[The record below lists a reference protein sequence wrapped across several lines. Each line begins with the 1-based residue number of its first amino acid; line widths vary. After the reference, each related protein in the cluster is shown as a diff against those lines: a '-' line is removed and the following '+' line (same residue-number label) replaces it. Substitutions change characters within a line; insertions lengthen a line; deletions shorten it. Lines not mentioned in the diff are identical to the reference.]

1 MEEMMEEAY
10 SEAVEADKKLQ
21 EKILKEC
28 AGRVVR
34 KDLAFQVKNNLA
46 VPTFVLEYLLAQ
58 YCTSADEDVVE
69 KGKQKVKDI
78 VIDNYVNRAECEIV
92 KSRIR
97 EKGTYIVI
105 DKVSA
110 ALDEGADAYFCS
122 LENIQLF
129 NLFLDEKYVKGNEKL
144 LSGTGVWCIV
154 TLRYNSGDDV
164 VNRYEI
170 EKFRPIQIPDVD
182 VDEYAEMRGKFTE
195 DEWID
200 FILHTIG
207 LNPCVM
213 NRREKFIAL
222 ARLLPY
228 VETNFAFVELG
239 PKGTGKS
246 HVFQEFSPYGVLVS
260 GGDVTSPR
268 LFVKITGNKERL
280 GLVAYWDNVA
290 WDEFEQQKGRA
301 TDAVLIDTM
310 QNYLANK
317 AFNRGAGPHE
327 AQASLCFVGNTKHNV
342 PYMMRHTHLFESIP
356 TGFIK
361 GAFLDRIHLYNPGWE
376 MSPLKKSS
384 FSRGYGLITDYI
396 AAILHKL
403 RLVDR
408 SDDMNKYVKFSPT
421 LSARDHAAIRKT
433 CSGMIKLLYPDGNYT
448 EQQLLEIVDFAA
460 EGRKRVKEQLYKIDE
475 TFRAEPAV
483 FEYTVLSSGE
493 TRQVKTLEEIEH
505 ESADV
510 GEVAMFAKGGESE
523 AAGVPAKAGETV
535 AAGVASGSPAG
546 ATWEFDSAERPK
558 LGPKHVHVKE
568 NQRGISYKALFGD
581 YLKGAQEIVII
592 DPYIHKPHQI
602 ENLTDL
608 LQLIVDL
615 NADSEEDMSVALHT
629 TVNEKEP
636 TLQEG
641 AFKLL
646 KEDLEREGVAF
657 DYTYDASHDRAILV
671 DDTWAISLGRG
682 LDIFDYFQ
690 RFSLKHASQR
700 MRKCRDF
707 QMTIAPL
714 QPMTDT
720 DALIAGVKS
729 GALKSKSVD
738 GYLVLAG
745 EFYDQIEAGTKTVEY
760 RDFTAHNLKRTIG
773 ITTIRFNRGYG
784 HPGLPPAQMRWEVE
798 KVAFQDAA
806 NNECDPLA
814 IPDGFV
820 PVRIAIHLG
829 KRL

>member
-1 MEEMMEEAY
+1 MEEAY
-10 SEAVEADKKLQ
+10 QEAVEADKKLQ

-28 AGRVVR
+28 EGLVVR

-58 YCTSADEDVVE
+58 YCASADAQTVE
-69 KGKQKVKDI
+69 EGKQKVKEI
-78 VIDNYVNRAECEIV
+78 VINNYVNRAECEIV

-97 EKGTYIVI
+97 DKGTYVVI

-110 ALDEGADAYFCS
+110 YLNVSENAYFCS
-122 LENIQLF
+122 LENLQVSGLA
-129 NLFLDEKYVKGNEKL
+129 LDEKYVKGNEKL

-164 VNRYEI
+164 SQRYEI
-170 EKFRPIQIPDVD
+170 EKFKPIQVAH
-182 VDEYAEMRGKFTE
+182 VEVEEYAEMRGKFTT

-200 FILHTIG
+200 FVLHTVG
-207 LNPCVM
+207 LNPCVL

-228 VETNFAFVELG
+228 IETNFAFVELG

-268 LFVKITGNKERL
+268 LFVKITGNHERL
-280 GLVAYWDNVA
+280 GLVAYWDTVA

-384 FSRGYGLITDYI
+384 FSSGYGMITDYI

-408 SDDMNKYVKFSPT
+408 SDDMGKYVKFSPT

-433 CSGMIKLLYPDGNYT
+433 CSGMIKLLYPDGKYT
-448 EQQLLEIVDFAA
+448 EAELLEIVDFAA
-460 EGRKRVKEQLYKIDE
+460 EGRKRVKEQLYRIDE

-483 FEYTVLSSGE
+483 FEYTILSSGE
-493 TRQVKTLEEIEH
+493 KRQVKTLEEIELGNSGEWMADGEEKVVCEQCAEGSH
-505 ESADV
+505 ESPQN
-510 GEVAMFAKGGESE
+510 
-523 AAGVPAKAGETV
+523 PATIHT
-535 AAGVASGSPAG
+535 PL
-546 ATWEFDSAERPK
+546 ATNHSQLSTPN
-558 LGPKHVHVKE
+558 LGPKHIYVQN
-568 NQRGISYKALFGD
+568 NQRGISYKSLFGD
-581 YLKGAQEIVII
+581 YLRGAQEIVIV
-592 DPYIHKPHQI
+592 DPYIFKPYQI
-602 ENLTDL
+602 DNLTDL
-608 LQLIVDL
+608 LQLILDM
-615 NADSEEDMSVALHT
+615 NADSEEDLRIELHTRVNDDDPETQKVAL
-629 TVNEKEP
+629 E
-636 TLQEG
+636 
-641 AFKLL
+641 AL
-646 KEDLEREGVAF
+646 KDELDCEGVSF
-657 DYTYDASHDRAILV
+657 DYTYDATHDRAILV
-671 DDTWAISLGRG
+671 DGKWAISLGRG

-690 RFSLKHASQR
+690 RYSLKRASQR

-707 QMTIAPL
+707 QMTIAPI
-714 QPMTDT
+714 QP
-720 DALIAGVKS
+720 AVCAQELLAGIKAGHLKAKS
-729 GALKSKSVD
+729 ED

-745 EFYDQIEAGTKTVEY
+745 EFYDAIASGEKTVEY
-760 RDFTAHNLKRTIG
+760 RDFTEYNLKRTIG
-773 ITTIRFNRGYG
+773 IKTIRFNRGYVKDA
-784 HPGLPPAQMRWEVE
+784 PQMKWEVK
-798 KVAFQDAA
+798 KVMLQDAA
-806 NNECDPLA
+806 DNECDPQSV
-814 IPDGFV
+814 PEGFV
-820 PVRIAIHLG
+820 PVRIAIYLG
-829 KRL
+829 NQLT

>member
-1 MEEMMEEAY
+1 METMMEDAY

-21 EKILKEC
+21 EKILKTC
-28 AGRVVR
+28 VGRVVR

-58 YCTSADEDVVE
+58 YCTSAEEKVVE
-69 KGKQKVKDI
+69 DGKQKVKDI

-97 EKGTYIVI
+97 EKGTYVVI

-110 ALDEGADAYFCS
+110 SLDESSDAYFCS
-122 LENIQLF
+122 LENLQLDG
-129 NLFLDEKYVKGNEKL
+129 LFLDEKYVKGNEKL

-154 TLRYNSGDDV
+154 TLRYNNGDDV
-164 VNRYEI
+164 VRRYEI
-170 EKFRPIQIPDVD
+170 EKFKPIQIPDVD
-182 VDEYAEMRGKFTE
+182 IDEYAEMRGKFTE

-200 FILHTIG
+200 FILHTVG

-268 LFVKITGNKERL
+268 LFVKITGNRERL

-384 FSRGYGLITDYI
+384 FSSGYGLITDYI

-433 CSGMIKLLYPDGNYT
+433 CSGMIKLLYPDGKYT
-448 EQQLLEIVDFAA
+448 EEQLLEIVDFAA

-493 TRQVKTLEEIEH
+493 TRQVKTLEESEY
-505 ESADV
+505 ESAH
-510 GEVAMFAKGGESE
+510 GGEIGVPVAAGE
-523 AAGVPAKAGETV
+523 TVAAGVPAKAGETV
-535 AAGVASGSPAG
+535 AAAAASGSAMWAPVK
-546 ATWEFDSAERPK
+546 FDSAELPP

-581 YLKGAQEIVII
+581 YLKGAQKIVII
-592 DPYIHKPHQI
+592 DPYIYKSHQI
-602 ENLTDL
+602 RNLTEL

-615 NADSEEDMSVALHT
+615 NEDLEEDLSVALHT
-629 TVNEKEP
+629 TVDKEKP
-636 TLQEG
+636 TRQED

-671 DDTWAISLGRG
+671 DDTWAINLGRG
-682 LDIFDYFQ
+682 LDIFDFFEK
-690 RFSLKHASQR
+690 FSLKQASQR

-707 QMTIAPL
+707 QMTIAPFH
-714 QPMTDT
+714 PSVDT
-720 DALIAGVKS
+720 DALIADVKAGQIKSNSIDGV
-729 GALKSKSVD
+729 
-738 GYLVLAG
+738 
-745 EFYDQIEAGTKTVEY
+745 
-760 RDFTAHNLKRTIG
+760 DFSSSESH
-773 ITTIRFNRGYG
+773 
-784 HPGLPPAQMRWEVE
+784 
-798 KVAFQDAA
+798 
-806 NNECDPLA
+806 
-814 IPDGFV
+814 
-820 PVRIAIHLG
+820 
-829 KRL
+829 

>member
-1 MEEMMEEAY
+1 MEEANQ
-10 SEAVEADKKLQ
+10 EAVEADKSLQ

-28 AGRVVR
+28 EGLVVR

-58 YCTSADEDVVE
+58 YCASADAQTIEA
-69 KGKQKVKDI
+69 GKQKVKEI
-78 VIDNYVNRAECEIV
+78 VINNYVNRAECEIV

-97 EKGTYIVI
+97 DKGTYVVI

-110 ALDEGADAYFCS
+110 YLNVSANAYFCS
-122 LENIQLF
+122 LENLQVSGLA
-129 NLFLDEKYVKGNEKL
+129 LDEKYVKGNEKL

-154 TLRYNSGDDV
+154 SLRYNSGDDV
-164 VNRYEI
+164 AQRYEI
-170 EKFRPIQIPDVD
+170 EKFKPIQIAHVE
-182 VDEYAEMRGKFTE
+182 VEEYAQMRGKFTT

-200 FILHTIG
+200 FMLHTVG
-207 LNPCVM
+207 LNPCVL

-228 VETNFAFVELG
+228 IETNFAFVELG

-268 LFVKITGNKERL
+268 LFVKITGNHERL
-280 GLVAYWDNVA
+280 GLVAYWDTVA

-301 TDAVLIDTM
+301 TDAVLVDTM

-384 FSRGYGLITDYI
+384 FSSGYGLITDYV

-408 SDDMNKYVKFSPT
+408 SDDMGKYVKFSPT

-433 CSGMIKLLYPDGNYT
+433 CSGMIKLLYPDGKYT
-448 EQQLLEIVDFAA
+448 EAELLEIVDFAA

-483 FEYTVLSSGE
+483 FEYTILSSGE
-493 TRQVKTLEEIEH
+493 KRQVKTLEEIENTTT
-505 ESADV
+505 E
-510 GEVAMFAKGGESE
+510 E
-523 AAGVPAKAGETV
+523 ETPVSV
-535 AAGVASGSPAG
+535 AAQGDTDDKPTANGADRKVAQTTTLA
-546 ATWEFDSAERPK
+546 SAPE
-558 LGPKHVHVKE
+558 LGPKHLHVLS
-568 NQRGISYKALFGD
+568 NQRGVSYKSLFGT
-581 YLKGAQEIVII
+581 YLRGAQQIEII
-592 DPYIHKPHQI
+592 DPFIFRPYQI
-602 ENLTDL
+602 ANLVDV
-608 LQLIVDL
+608 LQLILDE
-615 NADSEEDMSVALHT
+615 NADSEEDLHISLHT
-629 TVNEKEP
+629 KVNATDPQGQGEVL
-636 TLQEG
+636 T
-641 AFKLL
+641 AL
-646 KEDLEREGVAF
+646 KEELAAEGIAF
-657 DYTYDASHDRAILV
+657 DFAFDASHDRAILI
-671 DDTWAISLGRG
+671 DEKWAINLGRG
-682 LDIFDYFQ
+682 LDIFEFSAP
-690 RFSLKHASQR
+690 FSLKRASQR

-707 QMTIAPL
+707 QMTIVPIL
-714 QPMTDT
+714 STDS
-720 DALIAGVKS
+720 AEELLAGIKS
-729 GALKSKSVD
+729 GKFRSKSED

-745 EFYDQIEAGTKTVEY
+745 EFYDAIASGEKTVEY
-760 RDFTAHNLKRTIG
+760 RDFTEYNLKRTIG
-773 ITTIRFNRGYG
+773 LKTIRFNRGYVKDA
-784 HPGLPPAQMRWEVE
+784 PQMKWEVK
-798 KVAFQDAA
+798 KVMLQDAA
-806 NNECDPLA
+806 DGECDPMA
-814 IPDGFV
+814 TPDGFV
-820 PVRIAIHLG
+820 PVRIAIYLG
-829 KRL
+829 KRI

>member
-1 MEEMMEEAY
+1 METMMEDAY

-21 EKILKEC
+21 EKILKTC
-28 AGRVVR
+28 VGRVVR

-58 YCTSADEDVVE
+58 YCTSAEEKVVE
-69 KGKQKVKDI
+69 DGKQKVKDI

-97 EKGTYIVI
+97 EKGTYVVI

-110 ALDEGADAYFCS
+110 CLDESSDAYFCS
-122 LENIQLF
+122 LENLQLSG
-129 NLFLDEKYVKGNEKL
+129 LFLDEKYVKGNEKL

-154 TLRYNSGDDV
+154 TLRYNNGDDV
-164 VNRYEI
+164 VRRYEI
-170 EKFRPIQIPDVD
+170 EKFKPIQIPDVD

-200 FILHTIG
+200 FILHTVG

-268 LFVKITGNKERL
+268 LFVKITGNRERL

-384 FSRGYGLITDYI
+384 FSSGYGLITDYI

-433 CSGMIKLLYPDGNYT
+433 CSGMIKLLYPDGKYT
-448 EQQLLEIVDFAA
+448 EEQLLEIVDFAA

-493 TRQVKTLEEIEH
+493 TRQVKTLEESEY
-505 ESADV
+505 ESAH
-510 GEVAMFAKGGESE
+510 GGEIGVPVAAGE
-523 AAGVPAKAGETV
+523 TVVAGETVAAGVPAKAGETV
-535 AAGVASGSPAG
+535 AAAAASGSAMWAPAK
-546 ATWEFDSAERPK
+546 FDSAELPP

-581 YLKGAQEIVII
+581 YLKGAQKIVII
-592 DPYIHKPHQI
+592 DPYIYKSHQI
-602 ENLTDL
+602 RNLTEL

-615 NADSEEDMSVALHT
+615 NEDLEEDLSVALHT
-629 TVNEKEP
+629 TVDKEKP
-636 TLQEG
+636 TRQED

-671 DDTWAISLGRG
+671 DDTWAINLGRG
-682 LDIFDYFQ
+682 LDIFDFFEN
-690 RFSLKHASQR
+690 FSLKQASQR

-707 QMTIAPL
+707 HMTIAPIH
-714 QPMTDT
+714 PPVDT
-720 DALIAGVKS
+720 DALIADVKAGQIKSNSIDGVDFSSS
-729 GALKSKSVD
+729 GS
-738 GYLVLAG
+738 
-745 EFYDQIEAGTKTVEY
+745 
-760 RDFTAHNLKRTIG
+760 H
-773 ITTIRFNRGYG
+773 
-784 HPGLPPAQMRWEVE
+784 
-798 KVAFQDAA
+798 
-806 NNECDPLA
+806 
-814 IPDGFV
+814 
-820 PVRIAIHLG
+820 
-829 KRL
+829 

>member
-1 MEEMMEEAY
+1 MEEAY
-10 SEAVEADKKLQ
+10 QEAAEADKKLQ

-28 AGRVVR
+28 EGLVVR

-46 VPTFVLEYLLAQ
+46 VPTFVLEFLLAQ
-58 YCTSADEDVVE
+58 YCASSDEKVVE
-69 KGKQKVKDI
+69 EGKQKVKEI
-78 VIDNYVNRAECEIV
+78 VINNYVNRAECEIV

-97 EKGTYIVI
+97 DKGTYVVI

-110 ALDEGADAYFCS
+110 YLHEGANAYFCDLENLQISGLALDER
-122 LENIQLF
+122 
-129 NLFLDEKYVKGNEKL
+129 YVKGNEKL

-154 TLRYNSGDDV
+154 TLRYNTGDDV
-164 VNRYEI
+164 AQRYEI
-170 EKFRPIQIPDVD
+170 EKFKPIQIANVD
-182 VDEYAEMRGKFTE
+182 VESYAEMRGKFTE

-200 FILHTIG
+200 FILHTVG

-268 LFVKITGNKERL
+268 LFVKITGNRERL

-384 FSRGYGLITDYI
+384 FSSGYGMITDYI

-403 RLVDR
+403 RLVDC
-408 SDDMNKYVKFSPT
+408 SDDMNKYVKFSST

-433 CSGMIKLLYPDGNYT
+433 CSGMIKLLYPDGKYT
-448 EQQLLEIVDFAA
+448 EKQLLEIVDFAA

-483 FEYTVLSSGE
+483 FEYTILSSGE
-493 TRQVKTLEEIEH
+493 KRQIKTLEEIEN
-505 ESADV
+505 ESAYD
-510 GEVAMFAKGGESE
+510 GEVPATAQEAEGGN
-523 AAGVPAKAGETV
+523 APA
-535 AAGVASGSPAG
+535 ASGTTVKVPQQAAPA
-546 ATWEFDSAERPK
+546 ELPV
-558 LGPKHVHVKE
+558 LGPKHIYVQN
-568 NQRGISYKALFGD
+568 NQRGISYKSLFGD
-581 YLKGAQEIVII
+581 YLRDAQQISII
-592 DPYIHKPHQI
+592 DPYIFKPYQMD
-602 ENLTDL
+602 NLVDL
-608 LQLIVDL
+608 LQLILDM
-615 NADSEEDMSVALHT
+615 NADSEEDLRVELHT
-629 TVNEKEP
+629 GVNEADPASQNE
-636 TLQEG
+636 
-641 AFKLL
+641 AFETL
-646 KEDLEREGVAF
+646 KEDLAREGVEF

-671 DDTWAISLGRG
+671 DDKWAINLGRG

-690 RFSLKHASQR
+690 RYSLKHASQR

-707 QMTIAPL
+707 QMTIAPI
-714 QPMTDT
+714 QPTVST
-720 DALIAGVKS
+720 EELIAEVKA
-729 GALKSKSVD
+729 GQIKSNSID

-745 EFYDQIEAGTKTVEY
+745 EFYDEIEAGTKTVEY
-760 RDFTAHNLKRTIG
+760 RDFTKYNLKRTIG
-773 ITTIRFNRGYG
+773 ITSVRFNRGYG
-784 HPGLPPAQMRWEVE
+784 HPGQPPAQMRWEVE
-798 KVAFQDAA
+798 KVVFQDAA
-806 NNECDPLA
+806 DNECDPMTT
-814 IPDGFV
+814 PDGFV
-820 PVRIAIHLG
+820 PVRIAIYLG
-829 KRL
+829 KRI